1 MKWLI
6 IAGGTIFRIRLIVLR
21 YQLIEPDINLYADLS
36 LACQLAMD
44 LGRYVLA
51 SQSKGRN
58 INTPLDL
65 ARLLFAV
72 SRRSHPVL
80 SHASGYS
87 LASYP
92 GAYCR
97 LVRSLY
103 FAPPMPVIQL
113 I

>member
-6 IAGGTIFRIRLIVLR
+6 IAGGTIFRIRLVVLR
-21 YQLIEPDINLYADLS
+21 YQLIEPDIDLHADLS
-36 LACQLAMD
+36 LARQLAMD

-51 SQSKGRN
+51 SQPKGGN
-58 INTPLDL
+58 IDTPLNL

-80 SHASGYS
+80 SHTSGYS

-97 LVRSLY
+97 LIRSLY
-103 FAPPMPVIQL
+103 FAPPMPIIELV
-113 I
+113 